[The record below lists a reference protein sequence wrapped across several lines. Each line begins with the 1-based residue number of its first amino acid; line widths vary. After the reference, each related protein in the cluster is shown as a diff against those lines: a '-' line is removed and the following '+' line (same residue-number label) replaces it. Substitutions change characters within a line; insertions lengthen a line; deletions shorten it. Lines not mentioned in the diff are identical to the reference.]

1 MDCSTPGFPVLYY
14 LQEFAQTHVHWV
26 GDAIPTISS
35 SHPLL
40 LLPSIFPS
48 IRVFPMSWLFTS
60 GGQSIETSA
69 SASFLPIQG
78 ENKHAEVKM
87 NLYMYICICII
98 YNPILHLKYGI
109 SLVHESAWL
118 FWVAPLLPASPWRPE
133 GWRYLKT
140 HLLTCVHLGCEG
152 PRWGWTRWG
161 SLSIFLC
168 VAFAHGLS
176 SLVAA
181 SGEPMKM
188 WFCFLKKKKKK
199 LVYTFG
205 CMSWILVAAWAFL

>member
-1 MDCSTPGFPVLYY
+1 M
-14 LQEFAQTHVHWV
+14 
-26 GDAIPTISS
+26 TIESVMLS
-35 SHPLL
+35 NQLILCHPLL

-69 SASFLPIQG
+69 SASVLPIQG

-87 NLYMYICICII
+87 NLYMYTCICII
-98 YNPILHLKYGI
+98 YNLILHLKYGI

-133 GWRYLKT
+133 GWGYLKT

-152 PRWGWTRWG
+152 SRWGWTRWG
-161 SLSIFLC
+161 SLGIFLF
-168 VAFAHGLS
+168 VWPLHM
-176 SLVAA
+176 A
-181 SGEPMKM
+181 SPVWWLQGSQ
-188 WFCFLKKKKKK
+188 WRCGF
-199 LVYTFG
+199 V
-205 CMSWILVAAWAFL
+205 S